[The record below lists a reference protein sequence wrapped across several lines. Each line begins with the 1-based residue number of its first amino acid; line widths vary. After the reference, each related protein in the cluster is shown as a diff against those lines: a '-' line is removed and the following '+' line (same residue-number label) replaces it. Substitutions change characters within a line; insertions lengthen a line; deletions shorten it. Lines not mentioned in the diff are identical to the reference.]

1 MKIIDVSSRDFAGAV
16 VQWLG
21 YLKADLGFDHDVAAS
36 VNVGAENV
44 TIAWH
49 GADQFQK
56 LTQWED
62 HIGEQEYCNAV
73 FPHDAEW
80 EDVCVQVWDR
90 LKAAMR
96 KDERELRHGIK
107 LMGRMLEKGTYESA
121 IGKMIADRIRSVRD
135 DASAHLIEFQKS
147 KQVP

>member
-16 VQWLG
+16 VQWLS
-21 YLKADLGFDHDVAAS
+21 YLKVDLGFDYDVAAS

-62 HIGEQEYCNAV
+62 HIGEQKYCSAV
-73 FPHDAEW
+73 FSHDAEW
-80 EDVCVQVWDR
+80 EDACRQVWEK
-90 LKAAMR
+90 LQSAMH

-107 LMGRMLEKGTYESA
+107 LMGRLLEKGTYESA
-121 IGKMIADRIRSVRD
+121 IGKMIAERIRAVRD
-135 DASAHLIEFQKS
+135 DASAHLIEFQTTKAS
-147 KQVP
+147 P